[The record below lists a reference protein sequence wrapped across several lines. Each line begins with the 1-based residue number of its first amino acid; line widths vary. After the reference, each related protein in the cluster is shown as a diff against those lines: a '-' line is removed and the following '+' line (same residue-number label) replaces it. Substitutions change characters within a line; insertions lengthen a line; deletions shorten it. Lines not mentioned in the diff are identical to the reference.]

1 MKKRIFASAMLA
13 ASVLIAPMAMAE
25 QSVTFNGRVYTCTN
39 QCVITV
45 TGSSFTVT
53 DSGGGTVTVRI
64 PGTHDK

>member
-45 TGSSFTVT
+45 TGSSLTVT

>member
-1 MKKRIFASAMLA
+1 MKKRFFASAMMA

-25 QSVTFNGRVYTCTN
+25 QSVTFNGRIYTCTN

-45 TGSSFTVT
+45 TGNTYTVT

-64 PGTHDK
+64 PSTHDK